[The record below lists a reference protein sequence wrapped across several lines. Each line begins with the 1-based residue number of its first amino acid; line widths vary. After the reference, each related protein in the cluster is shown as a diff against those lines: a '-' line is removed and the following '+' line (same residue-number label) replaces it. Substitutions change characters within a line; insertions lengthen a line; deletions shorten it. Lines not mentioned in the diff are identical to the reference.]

1 MKVLDI
7 KEAGANEILMWAISN
22 GADIKND
29 QPLQSIINDEM
40 FYLVTLGN
48 VNFLEVFRLTQ
59 MYREKLRII
68 EEYKADVPPR
78 KELMELFNG
87 NYHKDENGNDKDF
100 PLYEAVE
107 HVTNTF
113 INLVLQMKTDDDI
126 IHHNAQRLFLPMIS
140 RKFDVQIPISFIDLI
155 ESMSEDESSQLF
167 NENYPNTLNDII
179 TSESHNAIN
188 ILKLGFLKGTSIIRY
203 NKRYDSYL
211 KVIKYSPLSNI
222 TSDKLYKYA
231 LLGFHKY
238 NPILRSEI
246 RCSLFM
252 PNKDLFSNKLKTIGR
267 LSTPLKIQFVIQLPI
282 QYMQILEN
290 SFSRDE
296 LEIMYESSMASILD
310 SGLVYNDFI
319 TYETDDDNNDDEEFE
334 KHNNAISAY
343 RVRITEANQI
353 LLNTI
358 TLLLNSNY
366 DVDVTSTFAML
377 PSVYSTKAVITID
390 MSKVDKYINHSEPII
405 SEMFK
410 DILNTANTILEDIK
424 KTK

>member
-1 MKVLDI
+1 MKVLNI

-29 QPLQSIINDEM
+29 QALQSIINDEM

-87 NYHKDENGNDKDF
+87 SYHKDDDNEKSF

-140 RKFDVQIPISFIDLI
+140 RKFDVQIPVSFIDII
-155 ESMSEDESSQLF
+155 ESMNEDDASKLF
-167 NENYPNTLNDII
+167 NGNYPNTLDDILTFNNI
-179 TSESHNAIN
+179 IN
-188 ILKLGFLKGTSIIRY
+188 TIQLGFVKGTSIIRY
-203 NKRYDSYL
+203 DKRYDSYL
-211 KVIKYSPLSNI
+211 KAIKYSPLSKI
-222 TSDKLYKYA
+222 KSDKLYKYA
-231 LLGFHKY
+231 LLGFYKY
-238 NPILRSEI
+238 DPILRSEI

-252 PNKDLFSNKLKTIGR
+252 PNTNTFSNKLKTIGR
-267 LSTPLKIQFVIQLPI
+267 LSTPLKIQFVVQLPI

-290 SFSRDE
+290 TFGRDE

-310 SGLVYNDFI
+310 SGLTYNDFI
-319 TYETDDDNNDDEEFE
+319 TYETDDNDNEEEIE
-334 KHNNAISAY
+334 KHNNAIDAY
-343 RVRITEANQI
+343 KVRITEANQI
-353 LLNTI
+353 LLNTMTI
-358 TLLLNSNY
+358 LLNSES
-366 DVDVTSTFAML
+366 DIDITSTFAML
-377 PSVYSTKAVITID
+377 PSIYSTKAVITLD
-390 MSKVDKYINHSEPII
+390 MSKVNRYIHHTESII
-405 SEMFK
+405 SGMFK
-410 DILNTANTILEDIK
+410 DILGTANTILEDIK